1 MKALEDISFSV
12 AESEIV
18 SIIGPS
24 GCGKSTLLRLI
35 SGLLKPT
42 SGHLNASNTGN
53 ENQKITNADV
63 SFVFQSPTL
72 LPWRTVRKNVRLPLE
87 LHEEINSNTDQRI
100 KDILELVGLGDFA
113 DAYPHELSGGMKMR
127 VSLARA
133 LITKPKL
140 LLLDEPFAALDDIT
154 RRRLNDELLRI
165 WEAENFAVLFVT
177 HNIAEAIYLSQRV
190 LVMSKRPGTFTE
202 DHQISFDY
210 PRTEIRKTPEFGKL
224 YGEIVTSLE
233 KGTE

>member
-1 MKALEDISFSV
+1 V
-12 AESEIV
+12 
-18 SIIGPS
+18 GPS

-35 SGLLKPT
+35 SGLLRPT
-42 SGHLNASNTGN
+42 EGTLNVYTDSVLEKAN
-53 ENQKITNADV
+53 KCRADF

-72 LPWRTVRKNVRLPLE
+72 LPWRSVSKNVRLPLE
-87 LHEEINSNTDQRI
+87 LNHQTGHDTNQRI
-100 KDILELVGLGDFA
+100 QEILELVGLEEFA

-154 RRRLNDELLRI
+154 RRRLNEELLRI
-165 WEAENFAVLFVT
+165 WKTENFAVLFVT
-177 HNIAEAIYLSQRV
+177 HNISEAIYLSQRV
-190 LVMSKRPGTFTE
+190 LVMSKRPGTFTKE
-202 DHQISFDY
+202 HQIPFEY
-210 PRTEIRKTPEFGKL
+210 PRGEIRKSPEFGKL